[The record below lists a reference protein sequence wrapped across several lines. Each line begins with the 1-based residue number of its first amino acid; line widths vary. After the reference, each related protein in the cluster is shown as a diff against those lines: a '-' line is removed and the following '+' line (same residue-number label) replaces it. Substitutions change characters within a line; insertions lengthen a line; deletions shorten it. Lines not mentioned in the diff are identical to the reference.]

1 MLKFFGRYGFKK
13 RKEAKKFSLGF
24 LAFIVFGISLAVS
37 WPNLFSCKN
46 IWAIEPSDYCYKYDL
61 NVVNTG
67 ASKDYYPVLLESVN
81 QFDWV
86 NTFEYIDPFGWSI
99 YPYESSLADER
110 EIMMQDLD
118 SLVANQWYV
127 VDDLSYGQT
136 SLNVLLGA
144 NDIQRNQGM
153 YFSGLDYTQTS
164 HSTEFNTSSFHYLME
179 LEDINPI
186 NCVPGPC
193 IEQTILDK
201 HDFNLTTGILIQLI
215 NNPANTTQTKVRVQL
230 DNTYGDSQY
239 FTMDGNE
246 FISVAFHSGDL
257 DIVAD
262 GVTTS
267 YSGLTHTNN
276 STDIYIGVN
285 ETLSGKGNYLD
296 DYSVRYISGQF
307 GSSCLPE
314 CTPIFY
320 YGYNPLDI
328 SQTSA
333 VNPNYAGSVNDISGS
348 PTNHNSNYFFNR
360 DQTGISVSASK
371 ISSATASGSTI
382 FNTNTTDII
391 GRWWGEG
398 NPNTLATGNDNFL
411 GLSFMK
417 INFYPAGALKLPE
430 MLWYSMWATSFG
442 LLIAIGTFWIF
453 KNVPVAMFGSAVPI
467 IIFQIQGLL
476 TPWYTIVYFLLL
488 GSIYST
494 SLWVERS

>member
-1 MLKFFGRYGFKK
+1 MLNLFGRYGFKR
-13 RKEAKKFSLGF
+13 RKEIKNFSLSFMVF
-24 LAFIVFGISLAVS
+24 LVFGISFAVS

-61 NVVNTG
+61 NIVNNGT
-67 ASKDYYPVLLESVN
+67 SKEFYPVLLQSVN

-86 NTFEYIDPFGWSI
+86 STFEYIDPFGWSI

-110 EIMMQDLD
+110 EIMLQDLT

-127 VDDLSYGQT
+127 IDDLKYGET

-164 HSTEFNTSSFHYLME
+164 HSTEFNPSSFHYLIE
-179 LEDINPI
+179 LEDINPV
-186 NCVPGPC
+186 NCIPGPC
-193 IEQTILDK
+193 IYQTILDK
-201 HDFNLTTGILIQLI
+201 HDYNLNTGILIQLI
-215 NNPANTTQTKVRVQL
+215 NNPLDTTETKVRVQL
-230 DNTYGDSQY
+230 DNSYGESPY
-239 FTMDGNE
+239 YIMDGNE
-246 FISVAFHSGDL
+246 LISVSFDSGNL
-257 DIVAD
+257 EIIAN
-262 GVTTS
+262 GTTS
-267 YSGLTHTNN
+267 AFSGMTHTNN
-276 STDIYIGVN
+276 NTDIYIGVN
-285 ETLSGKGNYLD
+285 ETLSGKGNYLK
-296 DYSVRYISGQF
+296 DYTIRYITGQY
-307 GSSCLPE
+307 GPSCLPE

-328 SQTSA
+328 TQTSA
-333 VNPNYAGSVNDISGS
+333 VNPNYAGLVNDISGS
-348 PTNHNSNYFFNR
+348 TTDHNANYFFNR
-360 DQTGISVSASK
+360 DQADITVSASK

-382 FNTNTTDII
+382 FNTRTTDII
-391 GRWWGEG
+391 GRWWGSG
-398 NPNTLATGNDNFL
+398 NPNTLADGNANFL
-411 GLSFMK
+411 GLSFMEVG
-417 INFYPAGALKLPE
+417 FYPAGTLKLPE

-453 KNVPVAMFGSAVPI
+453 KNVPVALFGSSVPI